1 MRPFVIRAHF
11 YLPSSQGGKGK
22 TSMKAAIGHLRY
34 MVDPDR
40 HQSAHEELLMPD
52 HLEAGIHARYMI
64 ERPGSL
70 GGFGPEGRTIPDANQ
85 IAHLFEHHDGPI
97 WRAFIS
103 VKEEDAR
110 AMGGGLLQ
118 RKPWEDAARRQLPKM
133 AQALG
138 LKPDNIDWIAA
149 VHRKDGHPHI
159 HLLVWEKSPT
169 RERGKWAPSELK
181 QIKQNW
187 VRDLYAPLR
196 EQANTAKNAARQG
209 VVFATKDALET
220 PMVFLPKAER
230 EQFRQ
235 LLQTVRNQ
243 LPDHGSLRYAYLP
256 PPAKQ
261 AVDQAADW
269 LLQNVPSIK
278 GSADQYIASA
288 KKLGQIYRDSAVV
301 EAVENARKDLRER
314 MARSII
320 DGAKH
325 LDRPLDHPAARTAT
339 TAVLWA
345 TWKNTMDTPISRDEL
360 LDTIDAVRKGRLTP
374 TQAVQHLVTE
384 PMSQKAQAKAEAA
397 IEKMA
402 DMRRA
407 QVDHAE
413 PQSARRTAQTVAAG
427 LSRMAR
433 QAGRGV
439 GKQQWEIEQDALER
453 ERQGG
458 RA

>member
-1 MRPFVIRAHF
+1 MRPFVIKTHF
-11 YLPSSQGGKGK
+11 YLPGGKGK
-22 TSMKAAIGHLRY
+22 TSMKAAVGHLKY
-34 MVDPDR
+34 MIDPER
-40 HQSAHEELLMPD
+40 HQSDREELLMPD
-52 HLEAGIHARYMI
+52 HMDAGIHARYMI

-70 GGFGPEGRTIPDANQ
+70 GGFGPEGRTIPDPNQ
-85 IAHLFEHHDGPI
+85 IVHLFEAHDGPI
-97 WRAFIS
+97 WRCFIS

-138 LKPDNIDWIAA
+138 LRPENVDWIAA

-159 HLLVWEKSPT
+159 HLLLWEKEPV
-169 RERGKWAPSELK
+169 RERGKWSPEELK
-181 QIKQNW
+181 TIRQNW
-187 VRDLYAPLR
+187 MWDLYAPLR
-196 EQANTAKNAARQG
+196 EQANTTKNTARQG
-209 VVFATKDALET
+209 VVSATKEVLDT
-220 PMVFLPKAER
+220 PMVFLPKADR

-235 LLQTVRNQ
+235 LLKAVRNE
-243 LPDHGSLRYAYLP
+243 LPDRGSLRYAYLP

-261 AVDQAADW
+261 AVNAAADW
-269 LLQNVPSIK
+269 LLKNVDPIK
-278 GSADQYIASA
+278 ASADQYIDSA
-288 KKLGQIYRDSAVV
+288 KKLGQIYRDSAVG
-301 EAVENARKDLRER
+301 EAIANARQELRER

-339 TAVLWA
+339 SAVLWS
-345 TWKNTMDTPISRDEL
+345 TWKKSVDTPISRDDL

-384 PMSQKAQAKAEAA
+384 PVSQKAQAKAESA
-397 IEKMA
+397 IEKMV
-402 DMRRA
+402 DMRQA
-407 QVDHAE
+407 QIDQAE
-413 PQSARRTAQTVAAG
+413 LQSTRRTAQTVASG
-427 LSRMAR
+427 LSRMVR
-433 QAGRGV
+433 QAGRGI